1 MTENEQAL
9 VQLLKAYDNGE
20 IDFTKVPAIQ
30 AIIRQEVAR
39 QVAQAVNPA
48 QIKAQA
54 SQQLKDDRTSYASQV
69 NKILH
74 DQETRLQKQAQQ
86 LDVEG
91 VKRQVLTEIDRRS
104 KAVKEAQDELDDERE
119 MLEERQKK
127 QFWQKLIPN
136 LAGGVVALFDAVM
149 ILLLLKIFFWDGLWH
164 GMGLDRLTDFVLTL
178 AKSYPFG
185 GSVLGLILMVLI
197 AGAIVA
203 SFWAMVKAV
212 EVLTSWNA
220 DKLMFW
226 RRDRY

>member
-104 KAVKEAQDELDDERE
+104 KAVKEAQDE
-119 MLEERQKK
+119 RQKK

-178 AKSYPFG
+178 AKSHPFG